1 MSETVW
7 IVLIIAIA
15 VIVVLFMF
23 RGALARFFLKA
34 SQDGFEAELETR
46 EQELTGSQA
55 GQSTAST
62 NISSNWQIGRENKID
77 VGQADTNVSDN
88 LQIGSEQDI
97 TARPQTKPD
106 SKE

>member
-46 EQELTGSQA
+46 EQGPTGSQA
-55 GQSTAST
+55 GQSSAGT
-62 NISSNWQIGRENKID
+62 NISGNWQVGRQNKID
-77 VGQADTNVSDN
+77 VGQPDTNVSDN
-88 LQIGSEQDI
+88 LQLGREQDI